1 MNQLSNTVDTRRWLD
16 GRLELK
22 LCKLHRELANT
33 DTHGSPMIF
42 GIREKVSVEGT
53 AIFPGGDIRDLLALK
68 MPLKVTGI
76 RDLGGPSFEDD

>member
-1 MNQLSNTVDTRRWLD
+1 
-16 GRLELK
+16 
-22 LCKLHRELANT
+22 
-33 DTHGSPMIF
+33 MIF

-76 RDLGGPSFEDD
+76 RDLGGPSLRMIKATTQMHRSPTQFPPIFKSTVFEAVKTSDAC